1 MAFIMKY
8 IREKKALTTLNKG
21 VYCSFIGRDIN
32 VYFIGFIDWEIYV
45 TEYTS
50 GAIQGTVT
58 LSFCFP
64 CKIMPDFETGNHCE
78 RSERGGEAPSLA
90 REIFLTSYGKSNDP
104 ARPSRSLTSYF
115 S

>member
-78 RSERGGEAPSLA
+78 GVKPPRSRGRSFSRHMGSQM
-90 REIFLTSYGKSNDP
+90 T
-104 ARPSRSLTSYF
+104 RPGRHAL
-115 S
+115 